1 MPDKHR
7 ADCPL
12 GPNGLNSLT
21 PEKNNAMNPSMK
33 NHSRHVGRSIAAVFL
48 GFLSVV
54 ALSLGTDQVLHMLNV
69 YPPWDQPMHE
79 PGLNLLALAYRCI
92 YTVIG
97 GYVTAWLAPHAPM
110 RHVLILAV
118 IGLLMGTLG
127 VIGTWN
133 LNLGPHW
140 YPIAI
145 AVTGA
150 PLTWLGGVL
159 HNRRRAAQ

>member
-1 MPDKHR
+1 MKSQPR
-7 ADCPL
+7 RL
-12 GPNGLNSLT
+12 GQ
-21 PEKNNAMNPSMK
+21 
-33 NHSRHVGRSIAAVFL
+33 SIAAVFL

-54 ALSLGTDQVLHMLNV
+54 ILSLGTDQLLHVLNV
-69 YPPWDQPMHE
+69 YPPWGQPMHD
-79 PGLNLLALAYRCI
+79 PSLNLFALGYRCI

-97 GYVTAWLAPHAPM
+97 GYLTARIAPRAPM
-110 RHVLILAV
+110 QHVLILAL

-140 YPIAI
+140 YPVAI

-159 HNRRRAAQ
+159 HRQMHPTQ